1 MHNVSAQR
9 RAIFKRFLIK
19 KKQKNNYPLNG
30 ENMTSYFNKTIKKHT
45 SYESKY

>member
-19 KKQKNNYPLNG
+19 KTKNNYPLNG
-30 ENMTSYFNKTIKKHT
+30 ENMTSYFNKTIKKQT